1 MSSPVHRVKN
11 SSVKANTLIKARVNP
26 FTRIYGANCKQ
37 CPVKLEC
44 TGREDRMK
52 VISCNE
58 YEPERQRMA
67 RKNGNIKG
75 KKE

>member
-1 MSSPVHRVKN
+1 
-11 SSVKANTLIKARVNP
+11 
-26 FTRIYGANCKQ
+26 
-37 CPVKLEC
+37 
-44 TGREDRMK
+44 MK

-75 KKE
+75 KKEYGKRK